1 MTETSIN
8 PTNITHILESEII
21 SSLLHDR
28 HYFSSSIQF
37 LDKKHFTEAGM
48 SLLFNKIKD
57 HYITYQETPSMKELI
72 LGFKDASKNEKDLI
86 RGSIQK
92 VKEASDVNSDMLIE
106 LTEKFIKSAIF
117 SESVILGAEAL
128 GTHDEEKMTESFAI
142 AEEAVKVSLNSD
154 LGVELSNIDAIFE
167 DFADK
172 PGLLPGI
179 KSWDQMLGTGFR
191 DKTLSAFAS
200 ASGVGKS
207 AAMVDF
213 AVRFLLKGE
222 DVVILSLEMA
232 ESEFYKRIYANLY
245 NIPIGTIPGM
255 EKEALKSRYA
265 QIKDTVGNLIIKEY
279 PAGGLTPLG
288 IDSYLS
294 KLDNEKGIKR
304 PVVFVDYLGLLGSD
318 RIKNMDNSYA
328 FYGSISEELRAVAQ
342 KRSIKMI
349 TALQLNRGA
358 INNLE
363 TDQSAL
369 SESMRI
375 LMTLDFM
382 AILAQTPE
390 MKEQGKL
397 KVNIVKNRFS
407 GKTWSFDINFNY
419 EKFRFE
425 DDFNIG
431 GENISQ
437 QDLKDPLTGSVNL
450 GNLMQM

>member
-1 MTETSIN
+1 MTNN
-8 PTNITHILESEII
+8 PSHILEQEIVAN
-21 SSLLHDR
+21 LLTDK
-28 HYFSSSIQF
+28 HYFNSSIHHLQ
-37 LDKKHFTEAGM
+37 DAHFTDPGM
-48 SLLFNKIKD
+48 RLLFLNTKN
-57 HYITYQETPSMKELI
+57 HYLNFGGVPNTRELILSFKQSSKQDKELI
-72 LGFKDASKNEKDLI
+72 STAMKDVQAS
-86 RGSIQK
+86 G
-92 VKEASDVNSDMLIE
+92 DVNPKMLLE

-117 SESVILGAEAL
+117 AKSIIMGADSLGS
-128 GTHDEEKMTESFAI
+128 HDEDKMTESFAL
-142 AEEAVKVSLNSD
+142 AEEAVKVSLDSD
-154 LGVELSNIDAIFE
+154 LGVELSEIDAIFE
-167 DFADK
+167 DFKDM

-179 KSWDQMLGTGFR
+179 KSWDSMLGTGFR

-222 DVVILSLEMA
+222 DVVILSLEMS

-245 NIPIGTIPGM
+245 DISISDIPNM
-255 EKEALKSRYA
+255 EKQVLKMKYKA
-265 QIKDTVGNLIIKEY
+265 VQGKIGKLIIKEY
-279 PAGGLTPLG
+279 PAGSLTPLG
-288 IDSYLS
+288 IDSYLA
-294 KLDNEKGIKR
+294 KLENERGIKR
-304 PVVFVDYLGLLGSD
+304 PVLFVDYLGLLGSD

-328 FYGSISEELRAVAQ
+328 FFGSISEELRAIAQ
-342 KRSIKMI
+342 KRSIKII

-407 GKTWSFDINFNY
+407 GKTWSFDIGFNY
-419 EKFRFE
+419 DKFKFE
-425 DDFNIG
+425 DRFNIG
-431 GENISQ
+431 GENITR
-437 QDLKDPLTGSVNL
+437 QDMKDPISGSFSSGAL
-450 GNLMQM
+450 GNLMSM